1 LKKSMKVDFLVA
13 DERACELGAE
23 LLKVVA
29 HPVRLR
35 LLALLVDNEYS
46 VGQLAE
52 KLHLEPAIVSQHLR
66 LLRMR
71 EVVAAR
77 REGVSVLYRLGE
89 EKLRTVLECLD
100 QCLHERLA

>member
-1 LKKSMKVDFLVA
+1 LKKAKTANFLVVE
-13 DERACELGAE
+13 ERASELGAE
-23 LLKVVA
+23 LLKVLA

-35 LLALLVDNEYS
+35 LLALLIENDYS

-89 EKLRTVLECLD
+89 EKLRAVL
-100 QCLHERLA
+100 QCLEQCLFERLA